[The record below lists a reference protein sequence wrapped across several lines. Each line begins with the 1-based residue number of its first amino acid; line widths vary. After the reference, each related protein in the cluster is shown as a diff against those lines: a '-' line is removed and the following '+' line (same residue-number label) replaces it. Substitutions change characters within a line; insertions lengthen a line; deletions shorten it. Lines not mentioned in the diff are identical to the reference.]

1 MNAKKLTKALLFPHI
16 AFLILLL
23 PSAAVA
29 LTYSML
35 NLYETDPLRIA
46 SYVLSAYTLTVWC
59 VRIPSLIRF
68 GKSFKQNN
76 KFMKRWF
83 GDVRLRMKVTLIGN
97 VLWNSAYALFQL
109 CLGLY
114 HGSFWFYSF
123 AAYYF
128 TLAIM
133 RLTLVRHTIQHKPG
147 EKMRRELIRYRA
159 CGIIFLFTN
168 LALSGIMLYR
178 IRESNLFIHHEI
190 TTIAMASYTF
200 TSLTV
205 AIVNVFRY
213 RKYNSPVYSASK
225 AISLASASV
234 SMLTLESTML
244 STFSSG
250 GMNEQTKLLFLALS
264 GAAISIFIISMA
276 IYMIVKADKSLKLL
290 KNEELKNEQ

>member
-16 AFLILLL
+16 AFLIFLI
-23 PSAAVA
+23 PSSTFA
-29 LTYSML
+29 LIYSML
-35 NLYETDPLRIA
+35 YLPETNPFRIV

-59 VRIPSLIRF
+59 VRVPSLVR
-68 GKSFKQNN
+68 SFKNFKKSN
-76 KFMKRWF
+76 RFMKRWLE
-83 GDVRLRMKVTLIGN
+83 DVHLRITVTLICN
-97 VLWNSAYALFQL
+97 MLWNGAYALLQL
-109 CLGLY
+109 CLGIY

-133 RLTLVRHTIQHKPG
+133 RLTLMRHTIQHKPG
-147 EKMRRELIRYRA
+147 EKMRHELYRYRA

-178 IRESNLFIHHEI
+178 INESSLFKHHEI

-200 TSLTV
+200 TSLAV

-213 RKYNSPVYSASK
+213 RKYNSPVFSASK

-244 STFSSG
+244 STFASD
-250 GMNEQTKLLFLALS
+250 GMTEQRKLIFLALS
-264 GAAISIFIISMA
+264 GGIISIFIISMA
-276 IYMIVKADKSLKLL
+276 IFMIVKANKRLKLSESE
-290 KNEELKNEQ
+290 KNENE